1 MSLAARLAPLAHDIF
16 KGFEVIV
23 RHRDRG
29 GPSRSNSRMYARMN
43 PLVIDNQIVA
53 LRQRRKDRDIRGIT
67 AAEIQHPLRTE
78 ECSRLLFQPLMFGM
92 VAAKKP
98 GSASAHRHAPF
109 ESGDHTG
116 AQSS

>member
-29 GPSRSNSRMYARMN
+29 GSSRSNSHMYARMN
-43 PLVIDNQIVA
+43 QRVIDNQIVA
-53 LRQRRKDRDIRGIT
+53 LRQRRKDRNIRVKT
-67 AAEIQHPLRTE
+67 AAEIQHPLRME
-78 ECSRLLFQPLMFGM
+78 ECGCFLFQRLMFGM

-98 GSASAHRHAPF
+98 RSACAN
-109 ESGDHTG
+109 
-116 AQSS
+116 